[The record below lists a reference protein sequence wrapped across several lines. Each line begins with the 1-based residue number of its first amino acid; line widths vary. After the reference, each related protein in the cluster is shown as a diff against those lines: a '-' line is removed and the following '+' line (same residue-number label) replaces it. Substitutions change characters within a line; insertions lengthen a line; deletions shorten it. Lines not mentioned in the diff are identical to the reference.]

1 MKQFLLLT
9 ACLSFCASVLAA
21 SIHGHSIP
29 DQLPAADGPLVLNG
43 AGLRDKFMIDLYVG
57 GLYLPQKSSDADAI
71 IGSDKPMAMRL
82 LIVSSRITSENLSE
96 AVAEGF
102 EHALGNRQAAMQ
114 PRIDDFLNTFKQEA
128 IKQGDV
134 FEMLYQP
141 GSGTLISKNGK
152 QINSIEGLDFKSA
165 LFAIWLG
172 REPAQKSLKEA
183 MLGQ

>member
-1 MKQFLLLT
+1 MNKLLHIL
-9 ACLSFCASVLAA
+9 AGLLVSHAALAA
-21 SIHGHSIP
+21 SIEGHTIP
-29 DQLPAADGPLVLNG
+29 DQLPAAGGQLVLNG

-57 GLYLPQKSSDADAI
+57 GLYLPQKSSDANAI
-71 IGSDKPMAMRL
+71 IAADEPMAMRL

-102 EHALGNRQAAMQ
+102 EHALGDRQAAMQ
-114 PRIDDFLNTFKQEA
+114 PRIDEFLNTFKQEA
-128 IKQGDV
+128 INEGDV

-141 GSGTLISKNGK
+141 GTGTLISKNGK
-152 QINSIEGLDFKSA
+152 QINTIKGLDFKSA

-172 REPAQKSLKEA
+172 KEPAQDSLKQG